1 MGSTPR
7 IVCGRL
13 MRDKPWVAMT
23 LDDPGPETALVPE
36 ECEWCRGWDV
46 VYACAHCD
54 RSDLDAEEEE
64 K

>member
-1 MGSTPR
+1 MRLVTDAEAPADPR
-7 IVCGRL
+7 PDVDI
-13 MRDKPWVAMT
+13 
-23 LDDPGPETALVPE
+23 PE